1 MRLRVR
7 LRDFVPLALQHRRLG
22 TLSAASPFSGR
33 VALRARMTEL
43 ALVFA
48 IGTVLGA
55 AGGCAGDN
63 GDASSP
69 QAKSPV
75 LPLCTSRDPG
85 PSPLRRLTRA
95 EYARTISDLLGPG
108 VVDAATLP
116 PDEQALGFDN
126 NADVL
131 GTSELLV
138 ASHLDLAVEAGQ
150 KIALDLQ
157 RFAPCAGA
165 DTDAVC
171 GTRFVAEFGRRAWR
185 RALTG
190 DETAELGAV
199 LAQGQTEGG
208 LAEGIARVAA
218 AILGSPQFLYRL
230 ERGSTAAPELPGAVA
245 LAPHE
250 LATRL
255 SYLLWR
261 SAPDAALLAT
271 ADGGGLVTR
280 ADLER
285 EARRMLGDPRAREAV
300 AAFHAAWLGLDRLAD
315 LDKDRV
321 IYPTFNPGLGDRFR
335 RETLAFVDEVV
346 WRREG
351 TLAALLTAPYTA
363 ADAMLASFYGAAA
376 PVPAGT
382 AADGFGLITLDRS
395 RRAGLLTQGSFLA
408 VHAKA
413 NQSSPVHRGRF
424 VREQLFCTTPPP
436 PPANVEI
443 RAPALDPR
451 RTTRERFDEHVASA
465 ACRTCHVLLDPIGFG
480 FEHFDGIGR
489 WRDTEGGKP
498 VDATGELVGTDVDGP
513 FDGPVALA
521 AKLAISGQVQSCY
534 VTQWF
539 RFAYGRAETAADAC
553 TLADLMTTFAATNGS
568 VRELLVAIT
577 QTDAFRFRRAEDTP

>member
-7 LRDFVPLALQHRRLG
+7 LVEGRLW
-22 TLSAASPFSGR
+22 
-33 VALRARMTEL
+33 LR
-43 ALVFA
+43 
-48 IGTVLGA
+48 TVLRSRMATLAVAVGVGVTFGMT
-55 AGGCAGDN
+55 AGCGSDTGD
-63 GDASSP
+63 GRIP
-69 QAKSPV
+69 GAKSPV
-75 LPLCTSRDPG
+75 LPLCITRDPG

-95 EYARTISDLLGPG
+95 EYARTITELLGPN
-108 VVDAATLP
+108 VVDAAALP

-138 ASHLDLAVEAGQ
+138 ASHLDLAVEAGE
-150 KIALDLQ
+150 KVAADLQ
-157 RFAPCAGA
+157 RFVPCAGV

-171 GTRFVAEFGRRAWR
+171 GARFIADFGRRAWR
-185 RALTG
+185 RALTE
-190 DETAELGAV
+190 DESMQLGSVMAGGQAEAGF
-199 LAQGQTEGG
+199 
-208 LAEGIARVAA
+208 AEGIARVAA
-218 AILGSPQFLYRL
+218 VILGSPQFLYRI
-230 ERGSTAAPELPGAVA
+230 EHGSTSVPELPGSVA

-261 SAPDAALLAT
+261 SSPDAALLT
-271 ADGGGLVTR
+271 VADRGGLVTA

-285 EARRMLGDPRAREAV
+285 ESRRMLADPRAHEAV
-300 AAFHAAWLGLDRLAD
+300 NAFHAAWLGLDRLAE

-321 IYPTFNPGLGDRFR
+321 IYPMFNAGLGDRFR
-335 RETLAFVDEVV
+335 KETLAFVDEVV

-363 ADAMLASFYGAAA
+363 ADAMLASFYGAA
-376 PVPAGT
+376 PPA
-382 AADGFGLITLDRS
+382 AANAGGDGFGIISLDRS
-395 RRAGLLTQGSFLA
+395 RRAGLMTQGSFLA

-436 PPANVEI
+436 PPANIEI

-451 RTTRERFDEHVASA
+451 QTTRERFNEHVASPS
-465 ACRTCHVLLDPIGFG
+465 CQTCHLFLDPIGFG

-521 AKLAISGQVQSCY
+521 GKLAISGQVQSCY

-539 RFAYGRAETAADAC
+539 RFAYGRAETTADAC
-553 TLADLMTTFAATNGS
+553 TLADLMTRFSASNGN

-577 QTDAFRFRRAEDTP
+577 QTDAFRFRRAGETP